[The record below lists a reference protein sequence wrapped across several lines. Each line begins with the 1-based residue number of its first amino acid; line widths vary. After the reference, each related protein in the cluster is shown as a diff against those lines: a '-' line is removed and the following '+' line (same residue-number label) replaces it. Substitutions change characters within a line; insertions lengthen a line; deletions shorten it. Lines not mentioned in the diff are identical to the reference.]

1 MNNRTIARAFR
12 ELGQLLELH
21 RDNPYKIRSY
31 QNAYMKLRKLEEPL
45 EHMTEEEWVA
55 IPGIGKAIAGKI
67 GELLQNGR
75 METLEKWRDQ
85 TPAGVVE
92 MMGISGF
99 GPKKVR
105 AVWQGLGVESVGE
118 LQYAVNENRLIELKG
133 FGAKTQEDLRK
144 KLAYYQASRG
154 KFLYRDLEAARDALL
169 AQLTRLL
176 GPAAQVTETG
186 AVRRR
191 EPTPTAIE
199 LLVVHPAPAELAEKL
214 TAAGILTDTDVQDDH
229 LTGRAAELPV
239 IVYCC
244 AGENFGSRQFR
255 RTGTRQFLEAV
266 TARRPGLDFSGLA
279 TEQEVFDR
287 AELPVIPPEMRE
299 GAWAVEMAA
308 AGPLPRLI
316 EDEDIRGVVHNHSV
330 YSDGINTVAEMA
342 EACIAAGYEYLVM
355 SDHSRSAGYAGGLKI
370 DRVQAQ
376 WAEIDALNERLAPF
390 RILKSIESDIL
401 ADGSLDYP
409 DEVLAGFDLVI
420 ASVHSNLRM
429 SGELAMQRLLTAVA
443 NPYTSILGHPTG
455 RLLLTRPGYPVD
467 HRRLIDACADHGVA
481 IELNA
486 NPLRLDLD
494 WSWIPHARERG
505 VLISINPDAHA
516 TGGIADI
523 RYGVMTARK
532 GGLTAEGCL
541 NTRPM
546 KEFLQFLQ
554 K

>member
-1 MNNRTIARAFR
+1 MDNRTISRAFR
-12 ELGQLLELH
+12 ELSQLLELH
-21 RDNPYKIRSY
+21 QDNPYKIRSY

-45 EHMTEEEWVA
+45 ETMTEDEWVA

-67 GELLQNGR
+67 GELIQNGR

-92 MMGISGF
+92 MLGISGF

-154 KFLYRDLEAARDALL
+154 KFLYRDLEETRDTLMAQL
-169 AQLTRLL
+169 AQLL
-176 GPAAQVTETG
+176 GPDVPVAETG

-199 LLVVHPAPAELAEKL
+199 LLAARPVAELAEQL
-214 TAAGILTDTDVQDDH
+214 TAAGLLTGIEVKEDH
-229 LTGRAAELPV
+229 LTGLAAELPV

-244 AGENFGSRQFR
+244 AADNFGSRQFR
-255 RTGTRQFLEAV
+255 RTGVQAFLEAV
-266 TARRPGLDFSGLA
+266 VARRPGLDFSGLA
-279 TEQEVFDR
+279 TEEAVFAK
-287 AELPVIPPEMRE
+287 AELPVVPPEMRE
-299 GAWAVEMAA
+299 GAWAVDLAA

-316 EDEDIRGVVHNHSV
+316 EDGDIRGVVHNHSV
-330 YSDGINTVAEMA
+330 YSDGIHTVKEMA
-342 EACIAAGYEYLVM
+342 EACIAAGYDYLVM

-376 WAEIDALNERLAPF
+376 WAEIDALNEELAPF

-409 DEVLAGFDLVI
+409 DEILAGFDLVI

-429 SGELAMQRLLTAVA
+429 NGELAMQRLLTAVA
-443 NPYTSILGHPTG
+443 NPYTGILGHPTG
-455 RLLLTRPGYPVD
+455 RLLLARPGYPVD
-467 HRRLIDACADHGVA
+467 HRRLIDACAEHGVA

-494 WSWIPHARERG
+494 WTWIPYARERG

-532 GGLTAEGCL
+532 GGLTAGGCL
-541 NTRPM
+541 NTRSV
-546 KEFLQFLQ
+546 EDFLGVLG
-554 K
+554 